1 MDTFYAR
8 NPNDAH
14 ETNAKLRD
22 WEQAQAEKAKKEKQE
37 KTRFIVTASLSG
49 IAALAAVAGV
59 IVQLVSAR

>member
-1 MDTFYAR
+1 MATFYAS
-8 NPNDAH
+8 NQNDAH